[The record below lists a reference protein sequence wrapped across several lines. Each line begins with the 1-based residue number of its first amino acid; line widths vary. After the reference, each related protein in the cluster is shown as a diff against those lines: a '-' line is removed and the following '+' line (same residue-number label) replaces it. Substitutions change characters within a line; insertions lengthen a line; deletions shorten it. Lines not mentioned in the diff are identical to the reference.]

1 MEVFPWELLLIKRT
15 SVLNS
20 CTKLQTVNT
29 TKGTGKEQNKPAKLL
44 NEARVCL
51 PTKIKHV
58 NKSPQENEGKKNR
71 EGRFNYS
78 TSSQRKPHGLC
89 EISFVLLVRS
99 RKLCS
104 RSNVFRE
111 AVLLIAAPG

>member
-58 NKSPQENEGKKNR
+58 NKSPQENEGKKIEKVVLIIAHPANVNPMDCVKSVLFFWYAAGSSVADQMCS
-71 EGRFNYS
+71 GRLS
-78 TSSQRKPHGLC
+78 C
-89 EISFVLLVRS
+89 
-99 RKLCS
+99 
-104 RSNVFRE
+104 
-111 AVLLIAAPG
+111 